1 MSKKKLT
8 KNQRRRLKRRQK
20 KLEERQKRENGTVI
34 EKERNEDDTK
44 KNDDDVV
51 EKEETNVIIDYV
63 VDDSLRD
70 SLGKFFNKDSVEKI
84 FGKFTQLEKNDE
96 EEAVDEKNEEK
107 EKNGAEKETKS
118 ENGQQL
124 SNRKRKLITRMTVA
138 QLKQIVAHPEF
149 VDVHDVNASNPRLL
163 IHLKSYRNSVPV
175 PRHWSRKRKYLQ
187 GKRGIEKPPF
197 KLPDFIEATGISKM
211 RSNVQESDE
220 GKSLRQKARERMNAK
235 MGKIDIDYSVLY
247 TAFFKN
253 QTKPPLTGH
262 GELYYESKEFETDV
276 RKKHAGILSLELKE
290 ALGMPNDKVVPV
302 PWLLNMQRYGP
313 PPSYPKLKIPG
324 LNSPIP
330 AGASFGYHPGG
341 WGKPPVNELGQALYG
356 DVFGTS
362 QVTEI
367 ETEVDKS
374 RWGELVEADEDSEE
388 ESDEEEEEEEENV
401 EEDEEEKIDE
411 SGFNSVMT
419 ATGYDTPSTT
429 IELRKGIESV
439 ASLPTNEPRQLYTVL
454 EQKTASID
462 SSDVYGS
469 DRRYVIPSSNN
480 KKVMEHVDVA
490 LDPSELEDLSED
502 QIKAKYEE
510 AKEKGNVVKTAPRK
524 RKSRFGIRPDA
535 KRARKEEKSG

>member
-1 MSKKKLT
+1 MPKKKLT

-20 KLEERQKRENGTVI
+20 KLEEKKKTEEEG
-34 EKERNEDDTK
+34 K
-44 KNDDDVV
+44 KNVVV
-51 EKEETNVIIDYV
+51 EKEEKKDNDVDVVVEYV
-63 VDDSLRD
+63 VDDSLKD
-70 SLGKFFNKDSVEKI
+70 SLGNFFNKDSVEKI
-84 FGKFTQLEKNDE
+84 FGKFTQLTSEVSQDE
-96 EEAVDEKNEEK
+96 ESKSK
-107 EKNGAEKETKS
+107 KETKETNEVS
-118 ENGQQL
+118 KKAEEEQEL
-124 SNRKRKLITRMTVA
+124 SNRKRKLMTRMTVA
-138 QLKQIVAHPEF
+138 ELKQVVAHPEV
-149 VDVHDVNASNPRLL
+149 VDVHDVNASDPRLL

-235 MGKIDIDYSVLY
+235 MGKIDIDYAVLY

-276 RKKHAGILSLELKE
+276 RKKHAGILSPELKE
-290 ALGMPNDKVVPV
+290 ALGMPNDKIVPV

-341 WGKPPVNELGQALYG
+341 WGKPPVNEFGQALYG

-362 QVTEI
+362 QVADAEI
-367 ETEVDKS
+367 VVDKS
-374 RWGELVEADEDSEE
+374 RWGELVEADEEREE
-388 ESDEEEEEEEENV
+388 EEDDEEDEEEEEEKEE
-401 EEDEEEKIDE
+401 EEEEKIDE
-411 SGFNSVMT
+411 TGFNSVMT
-419 ATGYDTPSTT
+419 STGYDTPSTT

-439 ASLPTNEPRQLYTVL
+439 TSLPPNEPKQLYTVL
-454 EQKTASID
+454 EQKTTSID
-462 SSDVYGS
+462 SNAVYGS
-469 DRRYVIPSSNN
+469 DRRYVIPSN
-480 KKVMEHVDVA
+480 KNVMEHVDVA
-490 LDPSELEDLSED
+490 LDPSELEGLSED

-510 AKEKGNVVKTAPRK
+510 AKESGNVVKAPTRK

-535 KRARKEEKSG
+535 KRARKEEES